1 MASPHKRR
9 GRTVDKT
16 GRNSE
21 YQYWNLPYSM
31 MQSPAYKLLS
41 GSAIKVLHEL
51 RSRFNGYNNGK
62 IFLSYEDA
70 AGQLAMSKSTVKRA
84 FEELQL
90 VGFIV
95 MTRQGVWHGRKA
107 SEWRV
112 TFESSGGQ
120 PATHDWKQWQAPKRR
135 KPPQKIKPRY
145 PNGIPACFDG
155 AEPVLEAK

>member
-1 MASPHKRR
+1 MTSPYRR
-9 GRTVDKT
+9 KGRKVGKD

-21 YQYWNLPYSM
+21 HQYWNLPYSM
-31 MQSPAYKLLS
+31 MQSPAYRLLS
-41 GSAIKVLHEL
+41 GSALKVLHEL
-51 RSRFNGYNNGK
+51 RGRFNGYNNGR

-70 AGQLAMSKSTVKRA
+70 ASQLAMSKSTVKRA
-84 FEELQL
+84 FDELQV

-95 MTRQGVWHGRKA
+95 LKRQGVWHGRKA

-112 TFESSGGQ
+112 TFESTEGQ
-120 PATHDWKQWQAPKRR
+120 TATHDWKQWQAPQRR

-155 AEPVLEAK
+155 AEPVPEAI